1 MQQGQEKGLL
11 STLEER
17 GLINQIAGSVE
28 RSRGIDRHM
37 LKLDSDRDSLDK
49 LLSSRR
55 IAAYSGIDP
64 TAPSLHLGHLV
75 PLMIL
80 FWLHAFGHTTI
91 SLIGGATA
99 QIGDPT
105 GRLTS
110 RNKVDGSV
118 HQTNLESLMQQ
129 VRGLWDHA
137 EKALA
142 SHRLNSYQTDGS
154 REERGQQTQVKDNR
168 EWLNQLSIVDFLK
181 FMGAGARMGTML
193 GRDT

>member
-1 MQQGQEKGLL
+1 M
-11 STLEER
+11 T
-17 GLINQIAGSVE
+17 
-28 RSRGIDRHM
+28 
-37 LKLDSDRDSLDK
+37 
-49 LLSSRR
+49 SRR

-75 PLMIL
+75 PMMIL
-80 FWLHAFGHTTI
+80 FWLHAFGHHTV

-110 RNKVDGSV
+110 RNKVERSV
-118 HQTNLESLMQQ
+118 HSTNLESLTEQ
-129 VRGLWDHA
+129 VRGLWGNVDKRLA
-137 EKALA
+137 EVGLRPDE
-142 SHRLNSYQTDGS
+142 SHGPRQEL
-154 REERGQQTQVKDNR
+154 GQQRQIRDNR
-168 EWLNQLSIVDFLK
+168 EWLSQLSIVDFLK

>member
-1 MQQGQEKGLL
+1 
-11 STLEER
+11 
-17 GLINQIAGSVE
+17 
-28 RSRGIDRHM
+28 
-37 LKLDSDRDSLDK
+37 
-49 LLSSRR
+49 LSSRR

-80 FWLHAFGHTTI
+80 FWLHAFGHHTI

-110 RNKVDGSV
+110 RNTLEGSV
-118 HQTNLESLMQQ
+118 HQTNLESLTEQVKELWENAEKTLAGHALVTDQTYGSRQELGPQRQ
-129 VRGLWDHA
+129 VR
-137 EKALA
+137 
-142 SHRLNSYQTDGS
+142 
-154 REERGQQTQVKDNR
+154 DNR